1 MTGAVSKT
9 CSGPDSSLAQARSIA
24 PGSAEVLNTTV
35 YWLRSVGRCPE
46 VIEAA
51 EHAIRTDPNGMRMW
65 TGVYNELAVC
75 KTVTGHAGEEI
86 VLQARADQLNP
97 RSPWKFIR
105 YRRMGFALGH
115 AGQGSGRNR
124 VSRTIARHQSGGS
137 TNQWTYRVLTAAYER
152 SCRMEEAKRSLA
164 AADRLWPYD
173 TVRSHFP
180 DFPSGAVFAEQ
191 IRGYQSGLRL
201 AGGSPTTSIKIRT
214 LECRRM
220 AHWKPGSRDPHRP
233 AYPGRRRSGPWNSS
247 AFLPRP
253 TRSSSTQCRIHG
265 AGQSL
270 ERSGWRF
277 AGLGGSFA
285 DTAQHRLG
293 RKRRTKAVPLGI
305 STDPSSRSVGI
316 RNASMAATWRCARLN
331 SATRR
336 SIRYR
341 GGREAMGKAAEKAE
355 VELALQEW

>member
-1 MTGAVSKT
+1 MQRAGLL
-9 CSGPDSSLAQARSIA
+9 LAQARSIA

-105 YRRMGFALGH
+105 YRHMGFASVMLGRDQD
-115 AGQGSGRNR
+115 A
-124 VSRTIARHQSGGS
+124 IAFLERSLAINPEAD
-137 TNQWTYRVLTAAYER
+137 NQWTYRVLTAAYAR
-152 SCRMEEAKRSLA
+152 SGQMEEAKRSLA

-201 AGGSPTTSIKIRT
+201 AGERDHADEDKDFGVPADGALETRVAGPTPTGVPGAKTIRT
-214 LECRRM
+214 VELVRFLAE
-220 AHWKPGSRDPHRP
+220 AHPVVIDTVSNSWGRSIPG
-233 AYPGRRRSGPWNSS
+233 AVG
-247 AFLPRP
+247 L
-253 TRSSSTQCRIHG
+253 
-265 AGQSL
+265 
-270 ERSGWRF
+270 RF

-293 RKRRTKAVPLGI
+293 RKMHELTAGDFHRPVVAVGWNSERFDGRNLALRLAVLGY
-305 STDPSSRSVGI
+305 TQVY
-316 RNASMAATWRCARLN
+316 W
-331 SATRR
+331 
-336 SIRYR
+336 YR
-341 GGREAMGKAAEKAE
+341 GGREAWEAAEQAE